1 MIGKALIVLD
11 MDRKPMYAARKR
23 SAGLNRLPVFFLAA
37 FLAALIALLPA
48 CGKKGPPFLTE
59 SKLSLRVDQLK
70 GEWENGRVLLKGYVQ
85 GEDKEISRVTGCK
98 VYHALYPMDNP
109 PCEGCPIE
117 MSDFKKINE
126 KIISGDRFS
135 CEIPG
140 VEKMGI
146 HFFEVRLMGKDGA
159 LGPPSDKVKLR
170 IEAPVK

>member
-1 MIGKALIVLD
+1 
-11 MDRKPMYAARKR
+11 MYVAKKGE
-23 SAGLNRLPVFFLAA
+23 AGLNRLSVFLSAA
-37 FLAALIALLPA
+37 FLAVLMVLLPN

-70 GEWENGRVLLKGYVQ
+70 GEWKNGLVLLKGYVQ
-85 GEDKEISRVTGCK
+85 GEDKIISSVTGCR
-98 VYHALYPMDNP
+98 VYHAWYPTDNP

-140 VEKMGI
+140 VEKKGI
-146 HFFEVRLMGKDGA
+146 HFFEVRLMGKDEV
-159 LGPPSDKVKLR
+159 LGPPSGKAKLR
-170 IEAPVK
+170 IDD